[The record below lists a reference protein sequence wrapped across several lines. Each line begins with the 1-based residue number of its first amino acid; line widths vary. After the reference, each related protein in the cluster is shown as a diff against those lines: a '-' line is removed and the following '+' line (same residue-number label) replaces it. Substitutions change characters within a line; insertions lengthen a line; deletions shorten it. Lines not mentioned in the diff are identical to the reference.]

1 MDGRGEIIDPLIKIK
16 LSRHVLEHHFYQTN
30 KIMEGGMAYSRF
42 HTSLKLVLAIM
53 TVNYGAHSQT
63 AQSPPTSP
71 IVVPRPDIEAVV
83 QAMSTKTCAGIVTG
97 REKQAAAE
105 TNIKLLYKDKAIPYP
120 LSADDVAQIL
130 AMMHCT

>member
-1 MDGRGEIIDPLIKIK
+1 LIKIK
-16 LSRHVLEHHFYQTN
+16 LSRRVLEHHFHWTN
-30 KIMEGGMAYSRF
+30 KTMEGGMAYCHF
-42 HTSLKLVLAIM
+42 HKSLKLVLAFM
-53 TVNYGAHSQT
+53 TVNCGAHSQT
-63 AQSPPTSP
+63 AQSPPPPSP

-97 REKQAAAE
+97 KDKQAAAE
-105 TNIKLLYKDKAIPYP
+105 ANIKLLYKDKAIPYP

>member
-1 MDGRGEIIDPLIKIK
+1 MDARGEIIDPLIKTK
-16 LSRHVLEHHFYQTN
+16 LSRHILEHHFHQTN
-30 KIMEGGMAYSRF
+30 KTMQDRMAYSRF
-42 HTSLKLVLAIM
+42 HTSLKLVLVFMA
-53 TVNYGAHSQT
+53 VNYGAHSQT

-130 AMMHCT
+130 AMMHCR

>member
-1 MDGRGEIIDPLIKIK
+1 
-16 LSRHVLEHHFYQTN
+16 
-30 KIMEGGMAYSRF
+30 MAYFRF
-42 HTSLKLVLAIM
+42 HRSLRLVLAFM
-53 TVNYGAHSQT
+53 AVNSSAHSQT
-63 AQSPPTSP
+63 PQSPPSPSP

-83 QAMSTKTCAGIVTG
+83 QAMSTKTCPGIVTG

-130 AMMHCT
+130 VMMHCT

>member
-1 MDGRGEIIDPLIKIK
+1 MRYL
-16 LSRHVLEHHFYQTN
+16 HNQQQ
-30 KIMEGGMAYSRF
+30 EGGIAMQRKKPRW
-42 HTSLKLVLAIM
+42 LLVLALM
-53 TVNYGAHSQT
+53 AVNYGAHSQT
-63 AQSPPTSP
+63 PASQ

-83 QAMSTKTCAGIVTG
+83 QAMSTKTCAEIVTG
-97 REKQAAAE
+97 KEKQLAAE